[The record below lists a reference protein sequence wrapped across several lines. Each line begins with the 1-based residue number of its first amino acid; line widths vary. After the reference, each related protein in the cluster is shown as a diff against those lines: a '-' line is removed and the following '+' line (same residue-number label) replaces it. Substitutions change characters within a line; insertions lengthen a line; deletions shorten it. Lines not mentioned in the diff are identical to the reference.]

1 MPRSP
6 EGEVSVS
13 YDDLIARATEVAV
26 LYRSSD
32 HCDAGLVGAAVLA
45 ASGEIYTGCSVDLRC
60 GIGFCAEHSAVAEM
74 LKHREARVRAV
85 VAIND
90 DGNVLPPC
98 GRCREL
104 LYQIDPENLDAD
116 VVIGR
121 GEVVK
126 LRDLLPHPWQPRHWP
141 G

>member
-1 MPRSP
+1 MLRSV
-6 EGEVSVS
+6 EGEGVVS
-13 YDDLIARATEVAV
+13 YEALIARAMEVAV
-26 LYRSSD
+26 LYRASE

-45 ASGEIYTGCSVDLRC
+45 ASGAIYTGCSVDLRC

-74 LKHREARVRAV
+74 LKHHEARVRAI
-85 VAIND
+85 VAVND
-90 DGNVLPPC
+90 DGIVLPPC

-104 LYQIDPENLDAD
+104 LYQIDPANLDSD
-116 VVIGR
+116 IVIGR
-121 GEVVK
+121 GEVMK